1 MVYKQAIEANS
12 NTNEWHTHTEKGGG
26 FHPFEHS
33 ILAVHYEFG
42 FTKELY
48 LDLVLRIVNSFFTG
62 VWVRDCEAIL
72 GVN

>member
-48 LDLVLRIVNSFFTG
+48 LDRSCSGYSSPNLNFFISRRE
-62 VWVRDCEAIL
+62 WI
-72 GVN
+72 